1 MGQMAPQVIGLA
13 LVLLPAFCATVG
25 AEGEGSERP
34 KSDFAGHSSPS
45 FTGSI
50 NKWVV
55 WRFKLPGNCD

>member
-34 KSDFAGHSSPS
+34 KSDFAG
-45 FTGSI
+45 SI